1 MFRLEHSA
9 RIASPAKNGNKEMNI
24 KSKPQQ
30 ITPKTA
36 TPAKTSLTTSL
47 VIHGSNNQ
55 ICVDS
60 RDIAKEFGR
69 QHKNVLQTLDDL
81 LADGTI
87 SRLESKPRI
96 YKKLGREY
104 RRYELNKSGFLK
116 AMPFIGGRK
125 SREGQ
130 SRFVDAFFK
139 MEALLDR
146 QSKEKAK
153 LAYQVARLS
162 GKNMRGILTDAIQ
175 EFIVY
180 AETQGSNNA
189 DRYYSCITKLVQ
201 KPIDIIAPQATEAR
215 ELMTAIQLS
224 TLSTIELTAAQALTE
239 GMTANLHYKDVY
251 QAVKQALEA
260 FAVDKA
266 KVLGG

>member
-1 MFRLEHSA
+1 MERLGTTTAANRGSKDKKQHSH
-9 RIASPAKNGNKEMNI
+9 ST
-24 KSKPQQ
+24 SKQVK
-30 ITPKTA
+30 PKTA
-36 TPAKTSLTTSL
+36 APAKTSLITNL
-47 VIHGSNNQ
+47 IIHGGNNQ

-60 RDIAKEFGR
+60 RVIAKEFGR
-69 QHKNVLQTLDDL
+69 RHDNVLQTLRGLIDR
-81 LADGTI
+81 GTL
-87 SRLESKPRI
+87 SPLEFKERK
-96 YKKLGREY
+96 YTKLGREY
-104 RRYELNKSGFLK
+104 PCFEISEEGFFI
-116 AMPFIGGRK
+116 AMPFIGGMK
-125 SREGQ
+125 SEEGQ
-130 SRFVDAFFK
+130 VRLVNAFFTQRR
-139 MEALLDR
+139 LIDR

-189 DRYYSCITKLVQ
+189 DRYYSSITKLVQ

-239 GMTANLHYKDVY
+239 GMTANLHYKDIY
-251 QAVKQALEA
+251 QSVKQALEV
-260 FAVDKA
+260 FPTVKA
-266 KVLGG
+266 KVLGA

>member
-1 MFRLEHSA
+1 MDRLGTTTAANRGSKDNKQHSHF
-9 RIASPAKNGNKEMNI
+9 N
-24 KSKPQQ
+24 SKQV
-30 ITPKTA
+30 TPKTA
-36 TPAKTSLTTSL
+36 IPVKTSLTTNL
-47 VIHGSNNQ
+47 IIHGGNNQ

-69 QHKNVLQTLDDL
+69 DHKNVLQTLDDL

-87 SRLESKPRI
+87 SRLESKPSNYVKRG
-96 YKKLGREY
+96 KEY
-104 RRYELNKSGFLK
+104 RRFELNKSGFFK

-130 SRFVDAFFK
+130 SRFVDAFLK

-162 GKNMRGILTDAIQ
+162 GKDMRGILTDAIQ
-175 EFIVY
+175 EFVAY
-180 AETQGSNNA
+180 AKEQGSSNA
-189 DRYYSCITKLVQ
+189 DRYYSSITNAVHKSVLIME
-201 KPIDIIAPQATEAR
+201 PHATEAR

-239 GMTANLHYKDVY
+239 GMTANLHYKDIY
-251 QAVKQALEA
+251 QAVKQALEV
-260 FAVDKA
+260 FPTDKA